1 MNQRG
6 GTKMETGRFV
16 RFAFV
21 LCCSVVGAAAAQDRR
36 QVRQPVLPPSCQ
48 LLLAEKIV
56 GADRRMADAD
66 EGKPDTSKIQAALD
80 HCAPGQAV
88 ELAATGSNNAF
99 LSGPLSLP
107 EGVTLVVGKGVTL
120 YASRNPNDYDY
131 PSALGVCASTE
142 SNDRIFGQPEAAP
155 EGLRRDA
162 AAAGP
167 IGCKPLISI
176 TDAKH
181 SGVMGAGV
189 IDGRGDMQLIGRDY
203 SWWQMARKAEPG
215 NKKYYSVRLIVARK
229 ADDLTLF
236 GITLHNS
243 PNYHV
248 TVANTDG
255 FTAWDVHLKTP
266 TVAHTDARNTDGID
280 PGSSTNIT
288 VAHSW
293 IDNED
298 DNIAIKTGVSYM
310 SVLHNHFYS
319 GHGMSIGSETHT
331 GVSHLLVDD
340 LVEDHTT
347 SGIRIKS
354 NVTRGGPVH
363 DLTYQ
368 NICMRDVQ
376 VPIAISPYY
385 NNGTTDQFV
394 DPGFKGNR
402 IPDYKAISLRNISA
416 LTPGDVLIAGAD
428 DRHRTEVELE
438 NVFISGIQPAQV
450 HMKLA
455 TITHAGGNIPLQGLP
470 SDVTLNAVAVSP
482 SVAPYACAGKFVPM
496 R

>member
-1 MNQRG
+1 M
-6 GTKMETGRFV
+6 TEP
-16 RFAFV
+16 
-21 LCCSVVGAAAAQDRR
+21 VVPATCTTLQ
-36 QVRQPVLPPSCQ
+36 
-48 LLLAEKIV
+48 AEKF
-56 GADRRMADAD
+56 GASDRKLSDAD
-66 EGKPDTSKIQAALD
+66 EAKPDTHLIQAALD
-80 HCAPGQAV
+80 RCARGKAV
-88 ELAATGSNNAF
+88 ELAAAPGKNAF
-99 LSGPLSLP
+99 MSGPLRLP
-107 EGVTLVVGKGVTL
+107 EGVTLLIGKGVTL
-120 YASRNPNDYDY
+120 YASRKPGDYDY
-131 PSALGVCASTE
+131 PSSPGVCATTE
-142 SNDRIFGQPEAAP
+142 AHDRKFGETAAAP
-155 EGLRRDA
+155 EGLRA
-162 AAAGP
+162 NAPAGP
-167 IGCKPLISI
+167 VGCQPLISI
-176 TDAKH
+176 IDAKNAA
-181 SGVMGAGV
+181 VMGEGI

-215 NKKYYSVRLIVARK
+215 NKKYYSVKLIVARN
-229 ADDLTLF
+229 ADGLVLY

-248 TVANTDG
+248 TVNNTNG
-255 FTAWDVHLKTP
+255 FTAWGVHLKTP
-266 TVAHTDARNTDGID
+266 TVPHTDARNTDGID

-319 GHGMSIGSETHT
+319 GHGMSIGSETYS

-363 DLTYQ
+363 DLVYQ
-368 NICMRDVQ
+368 NICMRGVQ

-385 NNGTTDQFV
+385 NNGTTDQFF

-402 IPDYKAISLRNISA
+402 IPDYKAITLRNITVE
-416 LTPGDVLIAGAD
+416 TPGDVLIAGAD
-428 DRHRTEVELE
+428 ESHRTGVKLE
-438 NVFISGIQPAQV
+438 NVFIAGIQPAQV

-455 TITHAGGNIPLQGLP
+455 DIIHGGGNIPMPGQP
-470 SDVTLNAVAVSP
+470 ADVKFEAAAP
-482 SVAPYACAGKFVPM
+482 AKVAPYSCDGKFVPM